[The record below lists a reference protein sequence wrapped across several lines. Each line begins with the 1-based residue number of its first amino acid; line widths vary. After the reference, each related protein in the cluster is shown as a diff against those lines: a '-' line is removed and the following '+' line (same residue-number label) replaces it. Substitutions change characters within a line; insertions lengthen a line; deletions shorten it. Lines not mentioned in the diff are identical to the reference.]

1 MTKKGQLISTIFLAL
16 FIAVMIPVAIFATTA
31 NGTTVTNRVQYYV
44 TDLEG
49 AFYYAITGNR
59 LDKGT
64 YSSFD
69 VGYEASSGTITLLL
83 STRVMACERMVML
96 PSRIPLP

>member
-16 FIAVMIPVAIFATTA
+16 FIAVMIPVAIFATTTS
-31 NGTTVTNRVQYYV
+31 GTTVSNRVQYYV
-44 TDLEG
+44 EDLDG

-64 YSSFD
+64 YSSCSCGISCCAKVVTNTFLW
-69 VGYEASSGTITLLL
+69 SSGLVGNG
-83 STRVMACERMVML
+83 SGFSA
-96 PSRIPLP
+96 